1 MNRPTSRIADLA
13 ARAEQGDERARR
25 QLLQALAPALTR
37 LAKAAV
43 ETSPTPPP
51 HPGAPNPAKPDA
63 AGSPLLRKIRA
74 VAQRLTGGNA
84 DACDPAALAHD
95 LGRLIAARIHPGP
108 TEVVTPTLL
117 SA

>member
-1 MNRPTSRIADLA
+1 MVIDPGFLWGDEVMNRPTSRIADLA

-25 QLLQALAPALTR
+25 QLVQALAPALAR

-43 ETSPTPPP
+43 Q
-51 HPGAPNPAKPDA
+51 PDA
-63 AGSPLLRKIRA
+63 PATPLVHRIHA

-84 DACDPAALAHD
+84 AACDPAALAHD
-95 LGRLIAARIHPGP
+95 LGRLIAARICPSP
-108 TEVVTPTLL
+108 TEVANPTLL